1 MYFVHPQIEK
11 REIKKAFFCFFK
23 RTNLEK
29 LKNKL
34 SFYFPEKNLFFVD
47 MARTAFKIAIENLNL
62 KNSQILIPAFICD
75 IFFPILREYNIEPI
89 FLDID
94 LKTFHLKT
102 EEIEKKISKK
112 TKAILI
118 CHTFGLPFD
127 FEKIKNFSKDLIIV
141 EDCAHAFGAYWKDSF
156 LGNFGKVSFFSLYK
170 QFPVARGGLLVCP
183 KDWQISLKE
192 TKFNLRDFISFLN
205 HILPFAFL
213 FKKFG
218 QKIAPKIMRKE
229 KGKEFLALNKI
240 SLNLFSCF
248 LENFEEKIKK
258 RRQLALFFQEKL
270 KELGFETQE
279 SQNNVFCYLSA
290 LVPKSFEEARD
301 KIVKELQK
309 RKIFCTRIWKDPIIF
324 NKEVKKT
331 WKINLKDFPNT
342 VEAAKR
348 IINFPL
354 QSHYQKKDIEK
365 MIFALKEILNFLK

>member
-23 RTNLEK
+23 RTNLEE

-34 SFYFPEKNLFFVD
+34 SFYFPQRNLFFVD

-62 KNSQILIPAFICD
+62 KNSQILMPAFICD
-75 IFFPILREYNIEPI
+75 IFFPILREYNIEPV

-94 LKTFHLKT
+94 LRTFHLKVS
-102 EEIEKKISKK
+102 EIPKKISKK

-127 FEKIKNFSKDLIIV
+127 FEKIKDFSKDLILI

-156 LGNFGKVSFFSLYK
+156 VGNLGKISFFSLYK
-170 QFPVARGGLLVCP
+170 QFPIARGGLLVCS
-183 KDWQISLKE
+183 KEWQISLKE

-205 HILPFAFL
+205 HISPFAFL

-218 QKIAPKIMRKE
+218 QKIAPKMMRKE

-248 LENFEEKIKK
+248 LENFEQKIEK
-258 RRQLALFFQEKL
+258 RRKLALFFQEKL
-270 KELGFETQE
+270 KKLNFEVQE
-279 SQNNVFCYLSA
+279 SKSNVFCYLSA
-290 LVPKSFEEARD
+290 LVPKKFEEKRD

-309 RKIFCTRIWKDPIIF
+309 RKIFCTRIWKDPIIL
-324 NKEVKKT
+324 NKEVQKT

-342 VEAAKR
+342 TEAAKR

-354 QSHYQKKDIEK
+354 QSYYQKKDVEK
-365 MIFALKEILNFLK
+365 MILALKEILNFLK